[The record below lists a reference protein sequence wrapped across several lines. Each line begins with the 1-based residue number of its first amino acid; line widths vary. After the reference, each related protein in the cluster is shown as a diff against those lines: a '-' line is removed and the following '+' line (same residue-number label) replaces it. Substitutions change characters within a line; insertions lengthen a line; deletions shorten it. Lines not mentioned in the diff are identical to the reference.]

1 MSDAAAN
8 GASDELKKALSLET
22 LFGLKGLVAVV
33 TGGGTGIGLM
43 CTQALAAHGARVY
56 ITGRREEVLKQAVDN
71 YHQHAQGEIIGLQAD
86 VTDKSDLE
94 KIIKDISE
102 KEPNGIQILVN
113 NAGISGPKT
122 EVFSN
127 GHSIEEASQK
137 FLKNESFD
145 QWDSVWRTNVSGVF
159 FTTVAFLP
167 LLEKG
172 GNNNMKYRSG
182 VVNITSISGMVKIS
196 QNHFAYNASKAAA
209 IHLTKMMAC
218 ELANSKIRFNS
229 IAPGVFPSEMTAK
242 RESDDRGKSDI
253 SESFDASKYKIPAG
267 RPGKLEEM
275 AASIIYLCGK
285 GGQYCDGLVM
295 NVDGGI
301 LLTNPSAC

>member
-1 MSDAAAN
+1 
-8 GASDELKKALSLET
+8 
-22 LFGLKGLVAVV
+22 
-33 TGGGTGIGLM
+33 M

-56 ITGRREEVLKQAVDN
+56 ITGRREEVLNQAVDN
-71 YHQHAQGEIIGLQAD
+71 YHKHAKGEIIGAN
-86 VTDKSDLE
+86 VTEKSDLE

-167 LLEKG
+167 LLAKG
-172 GNNNMKYRSG
+172 GDNNMNYRSG

-242 RESDDRGKSDI
+242 CGSDDRGKSDI

-267 RPGKLEEM
+267 RPGRLEEM
-275 AASIIYLCGK
+275 AASILYVSI
-285 GGQYCDGLVM
+285 
-295 NVDGGI
+295 
-301 LLTNPSAC
+301 PSPDISHT